1 MKNKFAFLILLFI
14 VIACKREG
22 SAINYIYNGKTVSI
36 KRFDNALMDFLTKD
50 PNLRSSDTTLYL
62 HYPNFYELYTTHIIP
77 IKKQENI
84 SGTNDELIRF
94 FSDPTLFY
102 LYKDALLK
110 YSEVSEIER
119 ELSSAF
125 SFLSA
130 NLPGIPIPDI
140 YFHISG
146 FNQNVIAGENI
157 LSLSIDKYLG
167 EDYPLYQDIFYD
179 YQRVT
184 MSEKFAAFDLVTG
197 FLLSEF
203 PYISSEEVFLNKIL
217 YWGKI
222 KYILSKAFPEKDKF
236 FIMNYSAEQWNWC
249 SKNEKSIWKQIVG
262 KKYLY
267 SNDRLLIAK
276 FTEPAPYTAA
286 LGENSPPMVG
296 VWIGWQ
302 IINSYMDKHPNVS
315 IMELLKNDDYVKI
328 LKGASFK
335 P

>member
-1 MKNKFAFLILLFI
+1 MKNKFAFFILLFI
-14 VIACKREG
+14 VIACKRE
-22 SAINYIYNGKTVSI
+22 SVAINYTYSGQTISI
-36 KRFDNALMDFLTKD
+36 NRFDNALMDFLTKD
-50 PNLRSSDTTLYL
+50 PNLRKSDSSLFL
-62 HYPNFYELYTTHIIP
+62 HYPDFYELYTTHVIP
-77 IKKQENI
+77 IKKQEHVLD
-84 SGTNDELIRF
+84 TNNELVRF

-110 YSEVSEIER
+110 YSDVSAIEK

-130 NLPGIPIPDI
+130 NLPGVPIPDI

-167 EDYPLYQDIFYD
+167 EDYPLYKEIFYD
-179 YQRVT
+179 YQRKS
-184 MSEKFAAFDLVTG
+184 MSDSFAAFDLVTG

-203 PYISSEEVFLNKIL
+203 PYVYNEEVFLNKIL

-236 FIMNYSAEQWNWC
+236 FIMNYSAEQWDWC
-249 SKNEKSIWKQIVG
+249 AKNEKGIWKQIVG

-286 LGENSPPMVG
+286 LGEDSPPMVG

-302 IINSYMDKHPNVS
+302 IIDRYMEKHPTVS
-315 IMELLKNDDYVKI
+315 IMELLNNVNYVEI
-328 LKGASFK
+328 LKEASFK